1 MENTHDAHSLAYP
14 SAWTTPEAPRMTLQ
28 LPTQPADKEEKDV
41 QPLARMRVESDLPP
55 SFRQSV
61 VIEAPQPTPADVRTN
76 YLIPGYAPPQLE
88 TFSSYNV
95 EGIAGMTIPAYSN
108 NYIYPQANLN
118 FASPQAPPLNGNSLI
133 FHPYSTTT
141 TQYTIDTTNTT
152 FDLNTHYFQPTS
164 SFE

>member
-1 MENTHDAHSLAYP
+1 
-14 SAWTTPEAPRMTLQ
+14 
-28 LPTQPADKEEKDV
+28 
-41 QPLARMRVESDLPP
+41 
-55 SFRQSV
+55 
-61 VIEAPQPTPADVRTN
+61 
-76 YLIPGYAPPQLE
+76 
-88 TFSSYNV
+88 
-95 EGIAGMTIPAYSN
+95 MTIPAYSN

-164 SFE
+164 SFECLKCGESCSDTHSITGGYVCDNCYLGTEKPPYAVGFLLFFNINLRNQIRSSAQIAF